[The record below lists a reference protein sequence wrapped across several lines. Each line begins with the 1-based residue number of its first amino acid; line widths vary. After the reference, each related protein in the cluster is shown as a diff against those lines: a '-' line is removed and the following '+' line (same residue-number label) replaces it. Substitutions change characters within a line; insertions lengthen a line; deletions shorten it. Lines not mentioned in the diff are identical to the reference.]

1 MMATRA
7 NDKGWVWEVHNLRGD
22 ATNASVWQRR
32 KLHISEVRSA
42 YQTSPTV
49 SSDTPESLVE
59 GTIHLKN
66 VGGLQVQESG
76 TAHGSHYMMH
86 KQITSVG
93 LDLPWDTKTSGGSI
107 HMYKKR

>member
-22 ATNASVWQRR
+22 ATNASVWQRC
-32 KLHISEVRSA
+32 KLHVSEVRSA

-49 SSDTPESLVE
+49 SPDTPESLAE
-59 GTIHLKN
+59 RITHLKI
-66 VGGLQVQESG
+66 VGDLQVQQSE
-76 TAHGSHYMMH
+76 TAHGSHCMMH

-93 LDLPWDTKTSGGSI
+93 LALPWDTQTTGGPI
-107 HMYKKR
+107 HCYE